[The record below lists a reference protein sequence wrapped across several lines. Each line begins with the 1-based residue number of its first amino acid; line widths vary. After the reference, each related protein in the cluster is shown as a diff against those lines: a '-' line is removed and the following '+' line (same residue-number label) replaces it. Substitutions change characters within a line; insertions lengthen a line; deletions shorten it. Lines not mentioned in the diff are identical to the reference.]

1 MTLHTQLLEA
11 VRAAFSGIYIHTLE
25 PEEALSELVSLCHA
39 QQWQLACWDLPS
51 GLSLLGSTE
60 SQPELPTAT
69 DPLMAI
75 RALAA
80 LQQPETTTLLVLWGF
95 QRFLGSTEIVQAL
108 EQQLIDGKS
117 RQAFV
122 VILAP
127 VVQLPL
133 ELERRFLVLE
143 HALPDRDQLATI
155 ARGVAT
161 EPSEIPDETQFA
173 AVLDAA
179 VGLTRSEAEGAF
191 ALSLVRHGTLQADV
205 IWDLKAQTL
214 TKQGLLSLSRGTGT
228 FQQLGGLAALKA
240 FCQRSL
246 LRPCRDQPLCRP
258 RGVLLL
264 GTPGVGKSAFAKALG
279 TETGRP
285 TLTLDI
291 GALLGSLVGQ
301 TEANIRQALRI
312 ADAMAP
318 CILFL
323 DEVEKALAGATG
335 GAHDS
340 GVSTRLFG
348 TLLTW
353 LNDHTSDV
361 YVVATCN
368 DISRLP
374 PEFSRSER
382 FDGIFFLDLP
392 TIPEREAIWDLYLDL
407 FGLDPQQRLPTDT
420 DWTGAE
426 IRACCRLS
434 ALLDLPVYETARQIV
449 PVAVT
454 AAEAVERLRTWA
466 SGRCLAAD
474 VPGLYQYRPNSRA
487 TSTSEN
493 PQRRRVQR
501 QPSDN

>member
-1 MTLHTQLLEA
+1 MTLTTPFTEA
-11 VRAAFSGIYIHTLE
+11 IRAAFSGIYIQTLE
-25 PEEALSELVSLCHA
+25 PEEALAEVATLCRDQGWRMA
-39 QQWQLACWDLPS
+39 TWDLTL
-51 GLSLLGSTE
+51 GLSVSGMGSDTGAV
-60 SQPELPTAT
+60 PAAA
-69 DPLMAI
+69 DPL
-75 RALAA
+75 AA
-80 LQQPETTTLLVLWGF
+80 VRSLSSLSTSDTTTLLVLRGF
-95 QRFLGSTEIVQAL
+95 HRFLGSAEIVQAL
-108 EQQLIDGKS
+108 EHQLIDGKS

-127 VVQLPL
+127 VLQLPV

-143 HALPDRDQLATI
+143 HALPERDQLAAI
-155 ARGVAT
+155 ARAVAT
-161 EPSEIPDETQFA
+161 EPGELPDGTAFEHLLEA
-173 AVLDAA
+173 AA
-179 VGLTRSEAEGAF
+179 GLTRSEAEGAC
-191 ALSLVRHGTLQADV
+191 ALSLVRHGRVQPDV
-205 IWDLKAQTL
+205 LWELKAQTL
-214 TKQGLLSLSRGTGT
+214 TQQGLLTLSREQGR
-228 FQQLGGLAALKA
+228 FEQLGGLAALKV

-246 LRPCRDQPLCRP
+246 LRSGRQQRACRP

-279 TETGRP
+279 TETERP
-285 TLTLDI
+285 TLILDV

-301 TEANIRQALRI
+301 TEANLRQALRSVE
-312 ADAMAP
+312 AMAP
-318 CILFL
+318 CILFI

-335 GAHDS
+335 GANDS
-340 GVSTRLFG
+340 GVSARLFG

-392 TIPEREAIWDLYLDL
+392 TEPERRAIWELYRAV
-407 FGLDPQQRLPTDT
+407 FALDPQQPIPADAG
-420 DWTGAE
+420 WTGAE

-434 ALLDLPVYETARQIV
+434 ALLDLPVQEVARQIV
-449 PVAVT
+449 PVSVT

-474 VPGLYQYRPNSRA
+474 VPGLYQHHA
-487 TSTSEN
+487 TRSDT
-493 PQRRRVQR
+493 PRRRVSR
-501 QPSDN
+501 EPSSN